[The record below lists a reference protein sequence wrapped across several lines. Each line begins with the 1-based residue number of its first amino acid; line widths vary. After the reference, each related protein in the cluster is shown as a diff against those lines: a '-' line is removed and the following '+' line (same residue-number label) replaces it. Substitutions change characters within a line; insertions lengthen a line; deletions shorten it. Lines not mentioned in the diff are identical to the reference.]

1 MKLRITKEEFKNKYK
16 SMSVTQMAK
25 LLNVSRQ
32 TIITTAKKYGLP
44 KKKSGGAKP
53 KKTIVISKEELEN
66 LYRTTRT
73 VDLARM
79 LGISIVTLLRIIKE
93 SGIKIKTIGHGVRQR
108 KVVVEG

>member
-1 MKLRITKEEFKNKYK
+1 MKLRISKSEFIDKYN

-32 TIITTAKKYGLP
+32 TIITTAKKYELP

-53 KKTIVISKEELEN
+53 KKAVVISKSELEN
-66 LYRTTRT
+66 LYKTTRT
-73 VDLARM
+73 IDLARM
-79 LGISIVTLLRIIKE
+79 LGVSVVTLIRILKE
-93 SGIKIKTIGHGVRQR
+93 NGIEIKTIGHGVRQR